1 MGYQSE
7 VIHCY
12 EQIAAVTEHMVA
24 LARAASWEEL
34 IAVELQF
41 RAHVAYIKTIEE
53 RLDAADTLDASQ
65 LAHKHRLLK
74 RILADDA
81 EIRDNISPKMAQL
94 SALMGSL
101 KRQQSLNQAYGR

>member
-1 MGYQSE
+1 MGYQSD

-12 EQIAAVTEHMVA
+12 EQIAALTEHMVA
-24 LARAASWEEL
+24 LARAANWEEL
-34 IAVELQF
+34 TAVELQF
-41 RAHVAYIKTIEE
+41 SARVAYLKTIEQGP
-53 RLDAADTLDASQ
+53 DAVDALDASQ

-81 EIRDNISPKMAQL
+81 EIRDNISPKLAQL

-101 KRQQSLNQAYGR
+101 KRQQALNQAYGR